1 VSAAQPNPIRRIAAI
16 ALAVLL
22 AGGIAI
28 AVVISTGATKK
39 KVVTVSG
46 LSGSEKIPYFQ
57 DSRVVKRLHTLGFDV
72 QVEAAGSREIATK
85 FDLSKYDFAFPA
97 GVPAAQQIKLK
108 AKPAFAPYSVFYTPM
123 AIATFKP
130 VVDVL
135 LANHVAYRQGGFYYL
150 NVKRYLALVR
160 ANVHWI
166 QLKSSSGYP
175 VDKSVLITS
184 TDVRSSN
191 SAAMYLSL
199 ASYVANGDNTVQT
212 PTEARAVLP
221 LIEQLFLKQG
231 FVSSTSEEP
240 FDDYLTIGAG
250 KSPMV
255 MVYEAQFI
263 ARAAAKDGSIRPGM
277 LLMYPSPTVL
287 SKHTFVPLTANG
299 DRLGKALTTDPK
311 LQQLAV
317 EYGFRTAQPGAFQQ
331 FISTHG
337 VRAPD
342 SILNAVD
349 PPSYETLEYMI
360 EAISKAYTAQTT
372 TTPGG

>member
-1 VSAAQPNPIRRIAAI
+1 V
-16 ALAVLL
+16 
-22 AGGIAI
+22 GGVMAC
-28 AVVISTGATKK
+28 GGTKNH
-39 KVVTVSG
+39 VVTVSG

-57 DSRVVKRLHTLGFDV
+57 DPRVTKRLHDLGFDV

-85 FDLSKYDFAFPA
+85 FDLTKYDFAFPA
-97 GVPAAQQIKLK
+97 GVPAAEQIKLK
-108 AKPAFAPYSVFYTPM
+108 AKPAFAPYSVFFTPM

-130 VVDVL
+130 VVQILV
-135 LANHVAYRQGGFYYL
+135 ANRIAYRQGGIYYL
-150 NVKRYLALVR
+150 NVKRYLALV
-160 ANVHWI
+160 AKNTHWT
-166 QLKSSSGYP
+166 QLEASSGYP

-184 TDVRSSN
+184 TDGRSSN
-191 SAAMYLSL
+191 SAAMYLAL
-199 ASYVANGDNTVQT
+199 ASHVATSDNTVQT
-212 PTEARAVLP
+212 PAQANAVLP
-221 LIEQLFLKQG
+221 LVKQLFLKQG

-263 ARAAAKDGSIRPGM
+263 AKAAAKDGSIRPGM
-277 LLMYPSPTVL
+277 LLVYPSPTVL

-299 DRLGKALTTDPK
+299 DRLGKALTTDAK

-331 FISTHG
+331 FISSRG
-337 VRAPD
+337 LRAPD
-342 SILNAVD
+342 TILNAVD

-360 EAISKAYTAQTT
+360 DAIGKAYAAQ
-372 TTPGG
+372 TPGG